1 MFLKAQLKIQIKI
14 KNPFNLKIKIKT
26 TKTNFATNN
35 EI

>member
-1 MFLKAQLKIQIKI
+1 MFLKVQLKMQIKI
-14 KNPFNLKIKIKT
+14 KNPFNLNIKIER